1 MSRTTLGSQILW
13 ATRRPRAALSVARH
27 RPLWLFL
34 MVARGL
40 PATLGRILL
49 GSIAR
54 EAGRR
59 ARRPGDHPTAGPVA
73 VAALAILDRRDAAAE
88 MALRLAPA
96 ARAVTAGRLAEV
108 AVFMGEMRLADELI
122 SPHRQSL
129 ESAGRHGMMLDE
141 IDYRMG
147 RYTEAARRLDDA
159 LARRPDDRE
168 LLARAER
175 AQAQLALLDPAWRPL
190 GAGWA
195 PGRPTPRVAG
205 RILHLLTNSL
215 PQRPAGYTVRAQQ
228 VARCQLDV
236 GLDPRMV
243 TRAGFPGGDR
253 AAPFDE
259 IEGIRYRRIEPRLPR
274 GVSIDRIAQ
283 ATADGLLELVHELQ
297 PAVLHPATNYVNAQV
312 ALAVGERVSLPV
324 VYEVRGFLEES
335 LRAVMG
341 ETVVSGDRY
350 RSARDVETA
359 CMRRA
364 TAVVT
369 LSETMKEDILGRGGV
384 DPDRV
389 VVVPNGV
396 DVDRFVPGPR
406 DDALASSLG
415 IGDEVVVGYISSL
428 VAYEGIDTLI
438 AAVARLRERGRRVR
452 LLIVG
457 DGEVGR
463 TLRATARRLGLV
475 DDGTAIF
482 TGRVPHAEV
491 DRYYRTIDVFVVP
504 RTNDRVSQLV
514 TPLKPYEAMSMEKA
528 LVVSGVPALLEIVRE
543 GETGRSFTPEDP
555 DALADVLDD
564 LIGDAGQRRRLG
576 EAARAWVAENR
587 TWAMNGQRY
596 LDLYRRLG
604 VA

>member
-1 MSRTTLGSQILW
+1 M
-13 ATRRPRAALSVARH
+13 
-27 RPLWLFL
+27 
-34 MVARGL
+34 
-40 PATLGRILL
+40 
-49 GSIAR
+49 
-54 EAGRR
+54 
-59 ARRPGDHPTAGPVA
+59 AGPVA

-88 MALRLAPA
+88 MAVRLAPA
-96 ARAVTAGRLAEV
+96 ARPATAGRLAEV
-108 AVFMGEMRLADELI
+108 AVFMGELRLADELVA
-122 SPHRQSL
+122 PHRESL
-129 ESAGRHGMMLDE
+129 ESTGRHGIMLDE
-141 IDYRMG
+141 VDYRMG
-147 RYTEAARRLDDA
+147 RYTEAARRLEAA
-159 LARRPDDRE
+159 LALRPEDGE
-168 LLARAER
+168 LLARAQR
-175 AQAQLALLDPAWRPL
+175 VRAQLALLDRDWRPE
-190 GAGWA
+190 GPGWV
-195 PGRPTPRVAG
+195 PGPPIPRVAG

-243 TRAGFPGGDR
+243 TRAGFPGGHR
-253 AAPFDE
+253 PAAFDVVD
-259 IEGIRYRRIEPRLPR
+259 GIRYQRISPDLPR
-274 GVSIDRIAQ
+274 GVSIDQIAQ
-283 ATADGLLELVHELQ
+283 STADGLLRLVHELQ
-297 PAVLHPATNYVNAQV
+297 PAVLQPATNYVNAQV
-312 ALAVGERVSLPV
+312 ALAVGERVGVPV

-341 ETVVSGDRY
+341 ETVVAGDRY

-359 CMRRA
+359 CMQRA

-369 LSETMKEDILGRGGV
+369 LSETMKQDILGRGGI

-389 VVVPNGV
+389 IVVPNGV

-406 DDALASSLG
+406 DEALASSLG

-438 AAVARLRERGRRVR
+438 TAVARLRERGRRVR

-457 DGEVGR
+457 DGDAAR
-463 TLRATARRLGLV
+463 TLRVTARQLGLLE
-475 DDGTAIF
+475 DGTAIF

-528 LVVSGVPALLEIVRE
+528 MVVSGVPALLEIVRE
-543 GETGRSFTPEDP
+543 GETGRSFAPEDP
-555 DALADVLDD
+555 DALAAVLDE
-564 LIGDAGQRRRLG
+564 LIDDPEQRRRLG
-576 EAARAWVAENR
+576 EAARLWVAENR
-587 TWAMNGQRY
+587 TWALNGQRY
-596 LDLYRRLG
+596 LDLYRRLD